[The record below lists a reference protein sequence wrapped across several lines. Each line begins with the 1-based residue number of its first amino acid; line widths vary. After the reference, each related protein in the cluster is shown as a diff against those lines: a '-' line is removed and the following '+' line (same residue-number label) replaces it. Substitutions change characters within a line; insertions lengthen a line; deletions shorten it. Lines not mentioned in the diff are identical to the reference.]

1 MKCFLFIIILLIKSL
16 NDIIL
21 LVYGDI
27 MKKKKIKKKSNK
39 KILVIIGIIIVL
51 IIISIFLFINLKSLK
66 VTLKKNNEVE
76 INSKVYN
83 TDMIK
88 SIKNGKIISK
98 KELINTS
105 KPGKKK
111 VKLDIKNYFNKKV
124 EYSYE
129 VKIVDTKKPVIE
141 AEDKISV
148 VQGNDIDLL
157 SNVKVNDNS
166 KEKITAKV
174 EGEYDLNT
182 VGTYKLNYVAKDSSG
197 NVAKKEL
204 TLEVLKKEEK
214 TAYQGNSSFT
224 TSKGFSGKVVNGI
237 TYINGILV
245 ANKTYSLPSSY
256 NPGGLTSEFN
266 SAFSQMANAA
276 SSAGLSIRV
285 VSGFRSYNTQNNLY
299 NNYVNRDG
307 RAAAD
312 TYSARPG
319 HSEHQTGLAADIN
332 LVDDSFEYTS
342 EGQWLNNNAYKYG
355 FILRYPK
362 GKTSETGYIYES
374 WHYRYVGVD
383 LATKLYNGGNWISLE
398 NYFGITSQY

>member
-1 MKCFLFIIILLIKSL
+1 
-16 NDIIL
+16 
-21 LVYGDI
+21 
-27 MKKKKIKKKSNK
+27 
-39 KILVIIGIIIVL
+39 
-51 IIISIFLFINLKSLK
+51 
-66 VTLKKNNEVE
+66 
-76 INSKVYN
+76 
-83 TDMIK
+83 
-88 SIKNGKIISK
+88 
-98 KELINTS
+98 
-105 KPGKKK
+105 
-111 VKLDIKNYFNKKV
+111 
-124 EYSYE
+124 
-129 VKIVDTKKPVIE
+129 
-141 AEDKISV
+141 
-148 VQGNDIDLL
+148 
-157 SNVKVNDNS
+157 
-166 KEKITAKV
+166 
-174 EGEYDLNT
+174 
-182 VGTYKLNYVAKDSSG
+182 
-197 NVAKKEL
+197 
-204 TLEVLKKEEK
+204 
-214 TAYQGNSSFT
+214 
-224 TSKGFSGKVVNGI
+224 
-237 TYINGILV
+237 
-245 ANKTYSLPSSY
+245 
-256 NPGGLTSEFN
+256 
-266 SAFSQMANAA
+266 MANAA